1 MNTSKVK
8 SFDISEHLESQEDI
22 AEYLTACAEQGEQ
35 YLFAALGEVAKS
47 IGMTKIAK
55 NSGLERNGL
64 YRAFKQDASSTQYK
78 TVSKALGAMGL
89 HIEIKPNSEAAAL

>member
-1 MNTSKVK
+1 MSTSKIN
-8 SFDISEHLESQEDI
+8 SFDTSQHLESQEDI

-35 YLFAALGEVAKS
+35 YLFAALGGAAKS

-64 YRAFKQDASSTQYK
+64 YRVFNQEMPPSTQVQNSQQGIRSY
-78 TVSKALGAMGL
+78 GA
-89 HIEIKPNSEAAAL
+89 SF